1 MTLLD
6 SKEFMSGLPTQSL
19 SQCITIQLNILI
31 EGVRLEGGGG
41 RWVVMVD
48 TLRQVF
54 DYTLDSVWIVL
65 MSMVSY
71 FQDGSYLAEF
81 LLAKGY
87 QVSGGFLAL

>member
-6 SKEFMSGLPTQSL
+6 SKESMSGLPTQSL
-19 SQCITIQLNILI
+19 SQFITIQLNILI
-31 EGVRLEGGGG
+31 EGVRLGGG

>member
-6 SKEFMSGLPTQSL
+6 SKESMSGLPTQSL
-19 SQCITIQLNILI
+19 SQFITIQLNILI
-31 EGVRLEGGGG
+31 EGVRLGGG

-87 QVSGGFLAL
+87 QVSGGFSAL

>member
-19 SQCITIQLNILI
+19 SQFITIQLNILI
-31 EGVRLEGGGG
+31 EGVRLGGG

-54 DYTLDSVWIVL
+54 DFTLDSVWIVL

-87 QVSGGFLAL
+87 QVSGGFSAL